1 LRLRKRWWQSCWEE
15 EEEMEGRGSLVA
27 KDTTKK
33 KSRSGE
39 EGGKGR
45 KGELEQTRDDDGG
58 QRYGEETYSR

>member
-1 LRLRKRWWQSCWEE
+1 
-15 EEEMEGRGSLVA
+15 MEGRGSLVA